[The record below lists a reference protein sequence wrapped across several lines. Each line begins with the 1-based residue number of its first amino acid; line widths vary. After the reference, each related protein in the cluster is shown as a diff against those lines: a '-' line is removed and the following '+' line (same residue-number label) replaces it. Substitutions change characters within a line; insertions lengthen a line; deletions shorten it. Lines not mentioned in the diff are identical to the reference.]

1 MKHAPEVEAEARA
14 MMEEKEEEAPR
25 ATLAKPPAKKKN
37 KPMSKSEQERKIE
50 QLEQINK
57 TFERHASGSQEPMP
71 SEQPHPNVMSI
82 C

>member
-14 MMEEKEEEAPR
+14 MMDEKEDEVPAK
-25 ATLAKPPAKKKN
+25 LAKPPAKKKN

-50 QLEQINK
+50 QLEGITAK
-57 TFERHASGSQEPMP
+57 FERQASGSQEPMP
-71 SEQPHPNVMSI
+71 SKHFHSIFMSI